1 MKNPRNTIGSFE
13 VNLILTWL
21 SPWVTIHSAGEGKFA
36 ITHTKLYG
44 PVVTLSKQDN
54 AKFLQQ
60 LNSGF
65 KRTINSN
72 KYQSDPKKYEQNI
85 NLNHLVDQPFQG
97 VNRLSFS
104 LTFSTFTGIM
114 KKLLK
119 TTQNKKKK
127 HNRIVILATSKLNS
141 IESKNIW
148 SINK

>member
-1 MKNPRNTIGSFE
+1 M
-13 VNLILTWL
+13 
-21 SPWVTIHSAGEGKFA
+21 
-36 ITHTKLYG
+36 
-44 PVVTLSKQDN
+44 SKQDN

-104 LTFSTFTGIM
+104 LTFSMFTGII

-141 IESKNIW
+141 IESKNI
-148 SINK
+148 